1 MTAPKVF
8 TIADFLTDAQIKRCT
23 ALWKKDR
30 DNFHKNV
37 LAEIIEPN
45 MEEINR
51 KLGQDNVAG
60 YLAYAV
66 EYVMMKASGL
76 A

>member
-1 MTAPKVF
+1 MSAPKQF
-8 TIADFLTDAQIKRCT
+8 AITDFLTVAQIQSCIR
-23 ALWKKDR
+23 LWKKDN

-66 EYVMMKASGL
+66 EYVMMKADGK